1 MKKNSKIYKIIIKNN
16 TKGVIFLKKLGA
28 IILLLFSLQLF
39 GEGYEVKKSKNVTLS
54 EQQIN
59 QENKE
64 IEAGLKNI
72 VKETFKGVFS
82 SFSSFVEF
90 GFEDGIDTGKMT
102 KKEREEVKKA
112 SKMMAENYSKI
123 FTLVA
128 ETIEIKVKKIEYL
141 SNSKVNVKYETK
153 IVDIDEADIDE
164 KDEREIERRFLKR
177 YGRKLPKDKMDNVE
191 DISKMMD
198 LYVELQKEKI
208 ENAKRNRKYDIS
220 NEEMELDKIK
230 GKWTSKELEEYIKE
244 INKAMRMK

>member
-1 MKKNSKIYKIIIKNN
+1 M
-16 TKGVIFLKKLGA
+16 KKLGA

-39 GEGYEVKKSKNVTLS
+39 GGEYEVKKSKNVTLS

-90 GFEDGIDTGKMT
+90 GFEDGIDTEKMT

-112 SKMMAENYSKI
+112 SKMMAENYLKI
-123 FTLVA
+123 LTLVA
-128 ETIEIKVKKIEYL
+128 ETTEIKVKKIEYL

-153 IVDIDEADIDE
+153 IVDIDGIDLNNDKDE
-164 KDEREIERRFLKR
+164 KEIERRFLKK
-177 YGRKLPKDKMDNVE
+177 YGRKLPKDKVDNIE

-198 LYVELQKEKI
+198 IYMEMLKEKL
-208 ENAKRNRKYDIS
+208 ENSKVSKKYEIS
-220 NEEMELDKIK
+220 KDEMELEKIK
-230 GKWTSKELEEYIKE
+230 GKWTSKELEEYLKE
-244 INKAMRMK
+244 LNKAMRAK

>member
-1 MKKNSKIYKIIIKNN
+1 M
-16 TKGVIFLKKLGA
+16 KKLGV

-39 GEGYEVKKSKNVTLS
+39 GGGYEVKKSKNVTLS

-82 SFSSFVEF
+82 SFSSFIEF

-112 SKMMAENYSKI
+112 AKMMAENYSKI
-123 FTLVA
+123 LTLVA
-128 ETIEIKVKKIEYL
+128 ETTEIKVKKIEYL

-153 IVDIDEADIDE
+153 IVDIDELDIDG

-177 YGRKLPKDKMDNVE
+177 YGRKLPKDKIDNVE

-198 LYVELQKEKI
+198 LYVELRKEKI
-208 ENAKRNRKYDIS
+208 ENAKRNRKYDVS
-220 NEEMELDKIK
+220 NEEMELEKIK
-230 GKWTSKELEEYIKE
+230 GKWTSRELEEYIKE
-244 INKAMRMK
+244 INKAMRVK

>member
-1 MKKNSKIYKIIIKNN
+1 M
-16 TKGVIFLKKLGA
+16 KKLGA

-244 INKAMRMK
+244 INKVIRMK

>member
-1 MKKNSKIYKIIIKNN
+1 M
-16 TKGVIFLKKLGA
+16 KKLGA

-59 QENKE
+59 QENRE
-64 IEAGLKNI
+64 IEMKVKNI

-90 GFEDGIDTGKMT
+90 GFEAGIDTEKMT

-112 SKMMAENYSKI
+112 SKMMAENYLKI
-123 FTLVA
+123 LTLVA
-128 ETIEIKVKKIEYL
+128 ETTEIKVKKIEYL

-153 IVDIDEADIDE
+153 IVDIDGIDLNNDKDE
-164 KDEREIERRFLKR
+164 KEIERRFLKK
-177 YGRKLPKDKMDNVE
+177 YGRKLPKDKVDNIE

-198 LYVELQKEKI
+198 IYMEILKEKL
-208 ENAKRNRKYDIS
+208 ENSKVSKKYEIS
-220 NEEMELDKIK
+220 KDEMELEKIK
-230 GKWTSKELEEYIKE
+230 GKWTSKELEETLRELDKV
-244 INKAMRMK
+244 MKKK

>member
-1 MKKNSKIYKIIIKNN
+1 M
-16 TKGVIFLKKLGA
+16 KKLGV

-39 GEGYEVKKSKNVTLS
+39 GGEYEVKKSKNVTLS

-82 SFSSFVEF
+82 SFSSFIEF

-112 SKMMAENYSKI
+112 AKMMAENYSKI
-123 FTLVA
+123 LTLVA
-128 ETIEIKVKKIEYL
+128 ETTEIKVKKIEYL

-153 IVDIDEADIDE
+153 IVDIDELDIDG

-177 YGRKLPKDKMDNVE
+177 YGRKLPKDKIDSVE

-198 LYVELQKEKI
+198 LYVELRKEKI
-208 ENAKRNRKYDIS
+208 ENAKRNRKYDVS
-220 NEEMELDKIK
+220 NEEMELEKIK
-230 GKWTSKELEEYIKE
+230 GKWTSRELEEYIKE
-244 INKAMRMK
+244 INKAMRVK

>member
-1 MKKNSKIYKIIIKNN
+1 M
-16 TKGVIFLKKLGA
+16 KKLGV

-39 GEGYEVKKSKNVTLS
+39 GGEYEVKKSKNVTLS
-54 EQQIN
+54 EQQIS
-59 QENKE
+59 QENRE

-82 SFSSFVEF
+82 SFSSFIEF

-112 SKMMAENYSKI
+112 AKMMAENYSKI
-123 FTLVA
+123 LTLVA
-128 ETIEIKVKKIEYL
+128 ETTEIKVKKIEYL

-153 IVDIDEADIDE
+153 IVDIDELDIDG

-177 YGRKLPKDKMDNVE
+177 YGRKLPKDKIDSVE

-198 LYVELQKEKI
+198 LYVELRKEKI
-208 ENAKRNRKYDIS
+208 ENAKRNRKYDVS
-220 NEEMELDKIK
+220 NEEMELEKIK
-230 GKWTSKELEEYIKE
+230 GKWTSRELEEYIKE